1 MKNYKYPLYAL
12 PVGLFA
18 LASCSDFEE
27 VNTNPTAAN
36 IEQVRIEYAINKS
49 ITGTQQNPEVAERCF
64 VLNWQTAAR
73 QVDPNTNGGLP
84 VGEYND
90 DWISNYYS
98 HYASWMSP
106 IVLAINLAEEKMKG
120 ELNSH
125 EAQVIPNMKEVARI
139 WRVYLMSE
147 FTDSFGAMPIE
158 AFAGKNPKFNSC
170 KEVYYFMLD
179 ELKDAASKIK
189 TDVKADDKEKECDRA
204 YKFDFGKWVKYA
216 NSMAYAL
223 GNAPFRS
230 RCRQSQS

>member
-170 KEVYYFMLD
+170 K
-179 ELKDAASKIK
+179 
-189 TDVKADDKEKECDRA
+189 
-204 YKFDFGKWVKYA
+204 
-216 NSMAYAL
+216 
-223 GNAPFRS
+223 
-230 RCRQSQS
+230 

>member
-120 ELNSH
+120 EVLPSIELL
-125 EAQVIPNMKEVARI
+125 EANDK
-139 WRVYLMSE
+139 RVKCVLGLM
-147 FTDSFGAMPIE
+147 AYHKLIQ
-158 AFAGKNPKFNSC
+158 
-170 KEVYYFMLD
+170 
-179 ELKDAASKIK
+179 LKDAY
-189 TDVKADDKEKECDRA
+189 E
-204 YKFDFGKWVKYA
+204 
-216 NSMAYAL
+216 
-223 GNAPFRS
+223 
-230 RCRQSQS
+230 